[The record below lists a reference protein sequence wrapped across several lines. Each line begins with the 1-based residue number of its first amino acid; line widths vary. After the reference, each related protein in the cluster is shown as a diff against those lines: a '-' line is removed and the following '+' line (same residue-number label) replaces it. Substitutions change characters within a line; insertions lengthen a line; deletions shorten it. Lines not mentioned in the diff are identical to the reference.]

1 MLCQVPVV
9 NAVGYGYDDVDEW
22 YAVATGDAVGHIYSR
37 NTNPTVRACGSP
49 PFFRCSCATFDDAA
63 VDVRRLEQK
72 VQALEGAEDA
82 IAFSSGMAA
91 ISNTLMAL
99 LKPGDRVVSIKDSY
113 GGTSLLF
120 LEFLPKYGIE
130 CVIVETSDFDAIEA
144 AVSEAPTALLYLET
158 PTNPT
163 LKVVDIPRLAAH
175 AKAAWGSI
183 VCVDNTFATPVNSL
197 PLTLGADVVLHSASK
212 FLGGHADALGGI
224 AAGSTELIRQVYHW
238 REIHGACLDPHA
250 AYMLLRGLKT
260 LQLRVERQ
268 NATAM
273 AVAEFLSAHPAVES
287 VRYPGLPTHPDHDV
301 AKAQMTAGFGGMLSF
316 SLVGGMEAMKAF
328 LPKLKFAHRAA
339 NLGPVETTVGPPMT
353 TSHVECTPEERAQ
366 LGIPEGLVRY
376 SAGIEDVEDL
386 VADLDQALGSL

>member
-1 MLCQVPVV
+1 M
-9 NAVGYGYDDVDEW
+9 
-22 YAVATGDAVGHIYSR
+22 R
-37 NTNPTVRACGSP
+37 
-49 PFFRCSCATFDDAA
+49 A
-63 VDVRRLEQK
+63 VDARRLEQK